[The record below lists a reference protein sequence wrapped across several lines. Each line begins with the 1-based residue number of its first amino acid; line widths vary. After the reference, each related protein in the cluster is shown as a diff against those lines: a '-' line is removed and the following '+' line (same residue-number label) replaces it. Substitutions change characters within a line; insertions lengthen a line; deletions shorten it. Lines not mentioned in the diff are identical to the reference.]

1 MCYSTEPRDGIFV
14 RSYELLSFSK
24 NMIKNIGKNSSK
36 NLSGKCSQKLLH
48 HAKISAPATDAPKTT
63 SKK

>member
-24 NMIKNIGKNSSK
+24 NMIKNK